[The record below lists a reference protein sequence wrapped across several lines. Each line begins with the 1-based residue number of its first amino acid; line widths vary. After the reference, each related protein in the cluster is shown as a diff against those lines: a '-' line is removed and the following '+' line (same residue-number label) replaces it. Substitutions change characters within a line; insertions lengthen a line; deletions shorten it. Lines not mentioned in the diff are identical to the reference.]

1 MFHFSKLCDGVTR
14 FDIIY
19 CYHYDQN
26 VQFLS
31 KNYDPFFLVFSITV
45 KSRLLTRLVY
55 KHMQTFSDCL
65 WRGFLALMYCV
76 AFWQKVEILFEVFG
90 NSDHGVMYVPGG
102 AGTGGGTGGPPG
114 LPSAPRTEVGPL
126 NGLRSPC
133 GCGMTVEV
141 KLGPG
146 SLPLFCKL
154 DSGKSC
160 SCDEVSC
167 KFNKK

>member
-1 MFHFSKLCDGVTR
+1 MGSKQVGYFSNCCGLWKL
-14 FDIIY
+14 
-19 CYHYDQN
+19 
-26 VQFLS
+26 
-31 KNYDPFFLVFSITV
+31 
-45 KSRLLTRLVY
+45 
-55 KHMQTFSDCL
+55 
-65 WRGFLALMYCV
+65 
-76 AFWQKVEILFEVFG
+76 FG

>member
-1 MFHFSKLCDGVTR
+1 MRRPQTY
-14 FDIIY
+14 FDIY
-19 CYHYDQN
+19 S
-26 VQFLS
+26 LAS
-31 KNYDPFFLVFSITV
+31 KQVGYFSN
-45 KSRLLTRLVY
+45 
-55 KHMQTFSDCL
+55 CCGL
-65 WRGFLALMYCV
+65 W
-76 AFWQKVEILFEVFG
+76 KPFG

>member
-1 MFHFSKLCDGVTR
+1 MPTGPSPPGGIGGGGGG
-14 FDIIY
+14 DIEA
-19 CYHYDQN
+19 D
-26 VQFLS
+26 VPGL
-31 KNYDPFFLVFSITV
+31 KPVGLGGG
-45 KSRLLTRLVY
+45 
-55 KHMQTFSDCL
+55 
-65 WRGFLALMYCV
+65 RG
-76 AFWQKVEILFEVFG
+76 G
-90 NSDHGVMYVPGG
+90 PGG

-160 SCDEVSC
+160 SCDEVS
-167 KFNKK
+167 